1 MKNFLYFAAIIFLNS
16 FAFGQ
21 DTRPEGSVAVISS
34 AKAQS
39 EIVIREKFDPTRDTK
54 IDLAK
59 AIETASKNGKHIIL
73 DVGGEWCGW
82 CVYMNKFFVQNSPL
96 AKIRDENFVWVKIN
110 FSEENENKT
119 FLSSYPEPSGYPH
132 LYVLDS
138 TGKLLHS
145 HDTSALEKGK
155 GYDLTK
161 FTNFLRAWSPKKK
174 PEQAPATGTI
184 SPLP

>member
-39 EIVIREKFDPTRDTK
+39 EIAIRETFDPTRDPK

-73 DVGGEWCGW
+73 DVGGEWCSW
-82 CVYMNKFFVQNSPL
+82 CVYMDKFFVQNPAL
-96 AKIRDENFVWVKIN
+96 AKIRDDNFVWVKVN
-110 FSEENENKT
+110 FSEENENKNLLT
-119 FLSSYPEPSGYPH
+119 AYPEPRGFPH
-132 LYVLDS
+132 LYILNKK
-138 TGKLLHS
+138 GKLLHS
-145 HDTSALEKGK
+145 HDTSDLEKGK
-155 GYDLTK
+155 SYNLLK
-161 FTNFLRAWSPKKK
+161 FTHFLKTWSPKKW
-174 PEQAPATGTI
+174 
-184 SPLP
+184 

>member
-16 FAFGQ
+16 FTFGQ

-39 EIVIREKFDPTRDTK
+39 EIVFREKFDPTRDTK

-82 CVYMNKFFVQNSPL
+82 CVYMDKFFFENPSL
-96 AKIRDENFVWVKIN
+96 AKIRENNFVWVKVN
-110 FSEENENKT
+110 YSEENENKT
-119 FLSSYPEPSGYPH
+119 FLAPYPEPLAFPH
-132 LYVLDS
+132 LYILDA

-145 HDTSALEKGK
+145 HDTADLEMGK
-155 GYDLTK
+155 GYNLIK
-161 FTNFLRAWSPKKK
+161 FTRFLKAWSPKKRN
-174 PEQAPATGTI
+174 
-184 SPLP
+184 